1 MPVID
6 TNKAPPDEK
15 HKKYFSSYKPNEIF
29 WGIGI
34 ENETYLE
41 ILRKESVKGSF
52 FKNQKP
58 ERYSVNY
65 YKGYRQGWFNKAID
79 TLFDK
84 DIDYQLPIL
93 MNCHELIKNDLS
105 GQPMTNYDK
114 GSTPNKKFSGKTVF
128 DHMKEKSKYLNDEYG
143 LSYCFDGDTVEF
155 MTLNFYKTTTQKV
168 ISELLYHKK
177 HFLDN
182 LNRLNLPVT
191 KGHKF
196 SYPLVNHGFAR
207 FTTNMNNLAIF
218 NNGTYHFN
226 FTLPTKLN
234 SAGNIEDY
242 RSFERTH
249 AMAIRV
255 IQVMEP
261 FFIAKF
267 GSCDPLSKSDM
278 YKRRFPNG
286 SQRAAAS
293 RYISIG
299 TFDTNRII
307 TGKLLQ
313 EDRRSYE
320 TQWYNDLYEQIHY
333 EKGDKIGFDIN
344 FNKFKNHG
352 IELRFF
358 DYFPE
363 TYLNEVLTFLVYLL
377 DHSIIL
383 KYLESSI
390 QNKTYNSIV
399 YKAIFEG
406 NEAILNKEE
415 ILWLRN
421 ILQLRIR
428 IHSRKIVDIYEQIY
442 TYFKNKY
449 KYDGPC
455 SSLMLE
461 KPSVCCF
468 NNLFKN

>member
-1 MPVID
+1 MD
-6 TNKAPPDEK
+6 KQSSDEK
-15 HKKYFSSYKPNEIF
+15 HKKYFSSYKPNDLF

-79 TLFDK
+79 SLINK
-84 DIDYQLPIL
+84 DDNYELPIL
-93 MNCHELIKNDLS
+93 MNCHELLKNDLS
-105 GQPMTNYDK
+105 GESMTNYNK
-114 GSTPNKKFSGKTVF
+114 GATPNKKFSGSTVF
-128 DHMKEKSKYLNDEYG
+128 DYMKRHSKYFNEEYE
-143 LSYCFDGDTVEF
+143 LSYCFDGDTIEF
-155 MTLNFYKTTTQKV
+155 MTLDFYKTNVNKV
-168 ISELLYHKK
+168 ISELIHHKK
-177 HFLDN
+177 EFLAQ
-182 LNRLNLPVT
+182 LNKLNLPVT
-191 KGHKF
+191 QGHKF
-196 SYPLVNHGFAR
+196 RYPLENYGFAR

-226 FTLPTKLN
+226 FTMPTQLN
-234 SAGNIEDY
+234 NSGNIEDY
-242 RSFERTH
+242 KSFERKH

-267 GSCDPLSKSDM
+267 GSCDPLSKSDI
-278 YKRRFPNG
+278 YKRRFPSG

-299 TFDTNRII
+299 TFDTNRLK

-313 EDRRSYE
+313 ESRQSYE
-320 TQWYNDLYEQIHY
+320 TPWYKDLYDQIHY
-333 EKGDKIGFDIN
+333 EKNDNIGFDIN

-363 TYLNEVLTFLVYLL
+363 VHLEEVLTYCVYLL
-377 DHSIIL
+377 DHSVIL
-383 KYLESSI
+383 EHLSSPI
-390 QNKTYNSIV
+390 NNKTYNSIV

-406 NEAILNKEE
+406 KEAILNKEE
-415 ILWLRN
+415 LLWLRG
-421 ILQLRIR
+421 ILQLRIKFK
-428 IHSRKIVDIYEQIY
+428 SRKIVDIYEQIY
-442 TYFKNKY
+442 NYLKNTYKHN
-449 KYDGPC
+449 GPC
-455 SSLMLE
+455 SSYMLE
-461 KPSVCCF
+461 TPTICC
-468 NNLFKN
+468 